1 LKEKKNVGEFLI
13 EEEKQMEMRLSDIS
27 ITFQLKRKLIKYLA
41 NISEVGGEEGKSAWL
56 CLEGEQ

>member
-1 LKEKKNVGEFLI
+1 VGEFLI